1 MPVPRMRPVASL
13 ALLLSFSV
21 TMPALAQAPLTG
33 FSPAAAQRER
43 ALEPILIKAGDSATA
58 LLDRRTLASEPH
70 VAGSPAQQKTAAYVL
85 GEMARAGLDTSR
97 ADFRVYLPW
106 PDSTIVE
113 LTAPTQLRL
122 DLVEPPIPGDTTTYL
137 PTFPAMNGS
146 AGDGDVAAPLVYVN
160 YGLIDD
166 YATLD
171 SLGISVKGK
180 IAVARYGRSFRG
192 IKAREAEGHGAVA
205 LILYSDPQDD
215 GFFRGD
221 VYPDGPMRN
230 PDGVQRGSVLNDDGD
245 PSTPGWASVPGA
257 RRLPEDSMPG
267 IRIPVVPIGYGNA
280 ARLLAPMRGHDVPQ
294 RWQGGLPFRYHIGGT
309 PDAMARV
316 GLWHQ
321 HGEAGYKTITNT
333 FGTIRGS
340 EWPDEIVIVGGH
352 RDAWGPGA
360 RDNVGGTASILQA
373 ARAWGAALKA
383 GHRPRRTL
391 IFATW
396 DAEEWGLVGATEWV
410 ESKEDSLRKRVVAYL
425 NLDDAADGRRFGASG
440 TSSLHGFIRDLARSV
455 QQPGESLTVYDAWR
469 RDRDADDTT
478 APRVGDLGGGSDFGA
493 FYNHLG
499 LPSLDFG
506 FGGAGGVYHSAY
518 DTYTFQDRFG
528 DPGGWSIVA
537 AGRLTSLTLA
547 RLGNADVPPFDYAN
561 LGTYLRRLTREAASR
576 DSAAG
581 AAGADRFAALDAAA
595 GALAAAGARFAA
607 ARDAA
612 VQRTGGSAV
621 RAANAELRRVEL
633 SFARAEGLTGRPW
646 NRNLLFAADRN
657 NGYANIALP
666 GIAEASEDGDH
677 VREAREIADL
687 AARVRTAVQHLD
699 RATALL
705 SPR

>member
-1 MPVPRMRPVASL
+1 VPALRIHPVAFL
-13 ALLLSFSV
+13 VVIFALVFV
-21 TMPALAQAPLTG
+21 VPMQAQSPLTG

-43 ALEPILIKAGDSATA
+43 LLEPILLKAGDSAAA
-58 LLDRRTLASEPH
+58 LRDRRTLSAVPH
-70 VAGSPAQQKTAAYVL
+70 VAGSPAQQQTAAYVL
-85 GEMARAGLDTSR
+85 TAMAAAGLDTSR
-97 ADFRVYLPW
+97 ADFRVYLPYA
-106 PDSTIVE
+106 DSTIVE
-113 LTAPTQLRL
+113 LVTPTRHRFDL
-122 DLVEPPIPGDTTTYL
+122 DEPPVPGDTTTYL
-137 PTFPAMNGS
+137 KAFQAMNGS
-146 AGDGDVAAPLVYVN
+146 AGDGDVTAPLVYVN

-166 YATLD
+166 YKTLD

-215 GFFRGD
+215 GYFRGD

-230 PDGVQRGSVLNDDGD
+230 PNGVQRGSVLNEDGD

-257 RRLPEDSMPG
+257 RRLPEDSMAG
-267 IRIPVVPIGYGNA
+267 IRIPVVPMGYGNA
-280 ARLLAPMRGHDVPQ
+280 AKLLQPMRGADVPQ

-309 PDAMARV
+309 GDVTARV
-316 GLWHQ
+316 ALWHQ
-321 HGEAGYKTITNT
+321 RGESAYKTITNT
-333 FGTIRGS
+333 FGIIRGS

-360 RDNVGGTASILQA
+360 RDNVGGTSSILQA

-383 GHRPRRTL
+383 GYRPRRTL
-391 IFATW
+391 ILATW

-455 QQPGESLTVYDAWR
+455 PQPAESVTVYEAWS
-469 RDRDADDTT
+469 RDRNSGDSSE
-478 APRVGDLGGGSDFGA
+478 PRVGDLGGGSDFGA

-506 FGGAGGVYHSAY
+506 FGGPGGVYHSAY

-528 DPGGWSIVA
+528 DPGGLSIVA
-537 AGRLTSLTLA
+537 AGRLTALTLA
-547 RLGNADVPPFDYAN
+547 RLGNADIPAFDYAN
-561 LGTYLRRLTREAASR
+561 LGKYLGRLAREAGAR
-576 DSAAG
+576 DSASG
-581 AAGADRFAALDAAA
+581 ERADRFAGLGAAA
-595 GALAAAGARFAA
+595 GALASAGEQFAA

-612 VQRTGGSAV
+612 LQRRGTSAV

-633 SFARAEGLTGRPW
+633 SFARPDGLTGRPW
-646 NRNLLFAADRN
+646 YRNLLFASDRN

-666 GIAEASEDGDH
+666 GIAEAAEDGDRA
-677 VREAREIADL
+677 REAEEIADL

-705 SPR
+705 TAK